1 VPLNGL
7 MPLRACPDAVPPT
20 WWHDCRVCRSVL
32 IVDDHHEFRDHARA
46 LLEAAGFQVVGEAA
60 DGGSALTEAARLR
73 PSLVLLDIQ
82 LPDFDGFE
90 VAARLARRAEPP
102 AVVLTS
108 ARTASAYRKRL
119 AGTPALGFISKSE
132 LSAATL
138 AALGA

>member
-1 VPLNGL
+1 
-7 MPLRACPDAVPPT
+7 
-20 WWHDCRVCRSVL
+20 VCRSVL

-46 LLEAAGFQVVGEAA
+46 LLEAAGFHVVGEAA

-90 VAARLARRAEPP
+90 VAARLARRAEPA

-108 ARTASAYRKRL
+108 TRTASAYRKRL
-119 AGTPALGFISKSE
+119 AATPALGFISKSD